1 MIDPIRGSAAI
12 LKVSGTAP
20 ASGAVGRAPAS
31 DLLPSR
37 GTAAIQGAWAS
48 RPHRSNPV
56 VPDGPS
62 LLSAFHFPPS
72 TFSPSA
78 LRAPLSP
85 NSHLLSSGRSAASL
99 LSALSPRGMQ
109 SLFHRG
115 QRFSIF
121 PGPRV
126 RPSRS
131 VGVSPIRRLYEPEAP
146 PTSRP
151 PRSADA
157 PVGPL
162 SPISA
167 LLTPA
172 RPALGAKRLPISY
185 LPSSS
190 SCALRALLTPIS

>member
-1 MIDPIRGSAAI
+1 MTQKSQIAEQCSTGVPPVIDPIRGSAA
-12 LKVSGTAP
+12 V
-20 ASGAVGRAPAS
+20 
-31 DLLPSR
+31 
-37 GTAAIQGAWAS
+37 QGAWAS

-99 LSALSPRGMQ
+99 LSAFSPRGMQ
-109 SLFHRG
+109 SLFHQG
-115 QRFSIF
+115 QLFSIF

-151 PRSADA
+151 PRNADA

-162 SPISA
+162 SPISD

-172 RPALGAKRLPISY
+172 RAACPSALDA
-185 LPSSS
+185 PSSS
-190 SCALRALLTPIS
+190 VLSAFQHFRFSAFSSHLLSPIS